1 MKIINRE
8 LKNLIFHWIQV
19 LANLHF
25 QCATFKSKI
34 FG

>member
-8 LKNLIFHWIQV
+8 LKHLIFRRIQV

-25 QCATFKSKI
+25 QCATFEVNKY
-34 FG
+34 